1 MILTMGEQ
9 GIEEI
14 SMSEHIRKRPAMYI
28 GGLNIAGFNYMLETF
43 FEELL
48 KDCYKDPIFEIEIY
62 PFNRFELKLIN
73 INPTKLFSRIK
84 HLNSKDSLGL
94 AVLITLNSN
103 ISISTAESTSLILHG
118 KNGNN
123 KIVVPASVPEKI
135 NFIIDYSLDT
145 ETFKEFSLSYEQ
157 INIFLRQF
165 AFLNPA
171 LKIISIDRMT
181 DELQRNIFCYPT
193 GIFKQLDLI
202 VSKQLYGKPMLRLDI
217 EKKTDKFFYQI
228 GICYAYLYADNSFVK
243 SYAGNIETYLGGS
256 LPDGIIAGL
265 IQAIKYTA
273 RKKKFAITISK
284 KLVLEDLNLIAAV
297 KGEDLVFYGS
307 TKRQLGMPKLRNEV
321 KKIVFEEMTAYFESN
336 PIVKE
341 NVLAKFGKWN

>member
-1 MILTMGEQ
+1 MSIKEQ

-14 SMSEHIRKRPAMYI
+14 SLSEHIRKRPAMFI

-48 KDCYKDPIFEIEIY
+48 KDCNKGPVFEIDFY
-62 PFNRFELKLIN
+62 PLSRFKLKVIN
-73 INPTKLFSRIK
+73 VDTTKLFFRIE
-84 HLNSKDSLGL
+84 HLNSKGSLGL
-94 AVLITLNSN
+94 AVFVTLNSN
-103 ISISTAESTSLILHG
+103 ISISTDLSTSLILQG

-123 KIVVPASVPEKI
+123 KITIPASVPDKSNI
-135 NFIIDYSLDT
+135 IIDYTLDT
-145 ETFKEFSLSYEQ
+145 ETFKEISFSYEQ

-181 DELQRNIFCYPT
+181 EELQRNVFCYPT
-193 GIFKQLDLI
+193 GVLKQLDFIL
-202 VSKQLYGKPMLRLDI
+202 SKQLYEKPLLRLNI
-217 EKKTDKFFYQI
+217 EKQTDKFFYQI
-228 GICYAYLYADNSFVK
+228 GICYAYLYIEKAVIK
-243 SYAGNIETYLGGS
+243 SYAGNTETYLGGS

-265 IQAIKYTA
+265 IQAIKHA
-273 RKKKFAITISK
+273 AQKDNLEITISK

-307 TKRQLGMPKLRNEV
+307 TKRKLGMPKLRNEV
-321 KKIVFEEMTAYFESN
+321 KQIVFEEMTAYFEAN
-336 PIVKE
+336 PTVKE
-341 NVLAKFGKWN
+341 KVVDKFRKWD